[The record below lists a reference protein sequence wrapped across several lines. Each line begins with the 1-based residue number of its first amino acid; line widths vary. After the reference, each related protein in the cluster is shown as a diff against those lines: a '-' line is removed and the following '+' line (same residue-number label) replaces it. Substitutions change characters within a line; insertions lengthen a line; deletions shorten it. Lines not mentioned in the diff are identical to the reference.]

1 MVGEPVAYATGS
13 HELKAMGPFRDGF
26 ELPDLQGSKSIMRG
40 RTAGRLAE
48 KIIVRHSGLHILH
61 ILICGED
68 R

>member
-1 MVGEPVAYATGS
+1 MAYATGS

-40 RTAGRLAE
+40 RTASTLVVE
-48 KIIVRHSGLHILH
+48 VLVQHSGLHILH
-61 ILICGED
+61 ILICGEG

>member
-1 MVGEPVAYATGS
+1 
-13 HELKAMGPFRDGF
+13 MGPFRDGF